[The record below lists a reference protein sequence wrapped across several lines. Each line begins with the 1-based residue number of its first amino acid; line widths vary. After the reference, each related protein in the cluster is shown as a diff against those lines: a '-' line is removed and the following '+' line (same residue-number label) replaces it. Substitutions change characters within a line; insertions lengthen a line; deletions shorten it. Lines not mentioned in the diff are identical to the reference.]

1 MKQTKEWKV
10 ESLGYTA
17 FYGTG
22 LKFIMGGTVKTQQ
35 LRNIKRNQY
44 VC

>member
-1 MKQTKEWKV
+1 MESYLV